1 MASNDYLFV
10 DRWRVRGSVQEVSD
24 IIGDAAGFARWW
36 PAFVLGSE
44 QVKAGDASGVGTV
57 YAWRL
62 KGWLPYVIR
71 FHTRVLESHPPYGY
85 SIEAFGDLTGRGV
98 WGFEQDGDWVNITY
112 DWRVSADRPLLRY
125 GSFIAK
131 PLLASNHRWAML
143 RGEESLRLEL
153 ERRRAPTPEE
163 RSCIPAPP
171 APVPP
176 SLWASLRAGLELLR
190 EKPAS
195 QMAR

>member
-1 MASNDYLFV
+1 MAGNDYVFV

-24 IIGDAAGFARWW
+24 IIGDAAGFASWW
-36 PAFVLGSE
+36 PAFVLGGE
-44 QVKAGDASGVGTV
+44 QVEAGDASGVGAV

-62 KGWLPYVIR
+62 KGWLPYVVR
-71 FHTRVLESHPPYGY
+71 FKTRVLESHPPHGY

-98 WGFEQDGDWVNITY
+98 WSFEQDGEWVNVTY

-143 RGEESLRLEL
+143 RGEESLKLEL
-153 ERRRAPTPEE
+153 ERRRAQTPEE
-163 RSCIPAPP
+163 RSRIPAPP

-176 SLWASLRAGLELLR
+176 SPWASLRAGLELLR
-190 EKPAS
+190 QKPAP